1 MLDGPTPPK
10 PAGAQPRPSDR
21 PAASSSSPSSLPTSL
36 LDEIWQE
43 ALDRD
48 YAEAARRAPAAVSA
62 AADAGTGATGRF
74 RPRSGSVLV
83 ASALVLLGLLTAA
96 AVVQVQR
103 RAPAAAQTRHV
114 LIREIDQRT
123 TDTDRLQEGVEALRV
138 GVGRAQ
144 REALRLS
151 DRGEALD
158 DKIGQLE
165 LGTGVVPVTGPGL
178 RVVVDDAKPANGVDR
193 PASDGVDA
201 TRVLDRDL
209 QVLVNGLWVA
219 GAEAVAIN
227 NQRIT
232 VLVAIR
238 SAGDAILVD
247 YRPLSPPY
255 TIEAIGDPDRMEAA
269 FAQTAAGRELQLV
282 KETFG
287 IRFDVSTV
295 KHLELPAGSGARLR
309 YAHVKPEVKEGS

>member
-1 MLDGPTPPK
+1 MLDGPTPSRS
-10 PAGAQPRPSDR
+10 AGAQPPPSDR
-21 PAASSSSPSSLPTSL
+21 PAAASLPSSLL
-36 LDEIWQE
+36 NEIWQE

-48 YAEAARRAPAAVSA
+48 YAEAARRVPDASG
-62 AADAGTGATGRF
+62 AADAGTPGPA
-74 RPRSGSVLV
+74 RSRSVVGSVLV
-83 ASALVLLGLLTAA
+83 ATVLVLLGLLAAA
-96 AVVQVQR
+96 AVAQVQR
-103 RAPAAAQTRHV
+103 RAPVAAQTRQA
-114 LIREIDQRT
+114 LIHEIDQRT
-123 TDTDRLQEGVEALRV
+123 TGTDQLQEGVEALRV

-144 REALRLS
+144 REELRLS

-158 DKIGQLE
+158 EKIRQLE
-165 LGTGVVPVTGPGL
+165 LWTGVVPVTGPGL
-178 RVVVDDAKPANGVDR
+178 RVVVDDAKPAGGVDQ

-232 VLVAIR
+232 VLAAIR

-255 TIEAIGDPDRMEAA
+255 TIEAIGDPDAMGAA

-287 IRFDVSTV
+287 IRFDVSAV
-295 KHLELPAGSGARLR
+295 KHLELPAGSGATLR
-309 YAHVKPEVKEGS
+309 YAHVKPEVEEGS

>member
-1 MLDGPTPPK
+1 MIDGPTPPR
-10 PAGAQPRPSDR
+10 PAGAQPRPSDGP
-21 PAASSSSPSSLPTSL
+21 PAASSLPTSL
-36 LDEIWQE
+36 PSSLLNEIWQD

-48 YAEAARRAPAAVSA
+48 YAEAARRVPAAAPGTARSRSVS
-62 AADAGTGATGRF
+62 GG
-74 RPRSGSVLV
+74 VLV
-83 ASALVLLGLLTAA
+83 ATALVLLGLLAAA

-103 RAPAAAQTRHV
+103 RAPAAAQTRQA
-114 LIREIDQRT
+114 LIQEIDQRT
-123 TDTDRLQEGVEALRV
+123 TDTDQLQEGVEALRV

-151 DRGEALD
+151 DRGESLD
-158 DKIGQLE
+158 EKIGQLE
-165 LGTGVVPVTGPGL
+165 LWTGVVPVTGPGL
-178 RVVVDDAKPANGVDR
+178 RVVVDDAKPAGGVDQ

-209 QVLVNGLWVA
+209 QVLVNGLWTA

-255 TIEAIGDPDRMEAA
+255 TVEAIGDSDAMEAA

-287 IRFDVSTV
+287 IRFDVSAV
-295 KHLELPAGSGARLR
+295 EHLELPAGSGATLR
-309 YAHVKPEVKEGS
+309 YAHVKPER